1 MKTVKEIII
10 ETLQGEGL
18 MYAYR
23 DFADD
28 IKDEHIE
35 KIADKIVKNLNIP
48 DVIKC
53 DGDERKALLVAF
65 VNDWYKDNP
74 FVSEDKKEAM
84 VNKFLSNQ

>member
-1 MKTVKEIII
+1 MKTAKEIII

-35 KIADKIVKNLNIP
+35 KIADKIVKNLNIR
-48 DVIKC
+48 
-53 DGDERKALLVAF
+53 ELLVAF
-65 VNDWYKDNP
+65 LREYHTSMIVLAEMPDIETIVDDYLK
-74 FVSEDKKEAM
+74 
-84 VNKFLSNQ
+84 SN

>member
-1 MKTVKEIII
+1 MKTEKEIII

-35 KIADKIVKNLNIP
+35 KLADKIVKNLNIP
-48 DVIKC
+48 AVVGRSEQLKC
-53 DGDERKALLVAF
+53 EHKGRRTATELVECC
-65 VNDWYKDNP
+65 
-74 FVSEDKKEAM
+74 EDCKKLQ
-84 VNKFLSNQ
+84 N

>member
-1 MKTVKEIII
+1 MKTPKEIII

-48 DVIKC
+48 AVINRRELLIDFINKLLKQKKIIYVINQ
-53 DGDERKALLVAF
+53 DNDKIVDEYLKSINSL
-65 VNDWYKDNP
+65 
-74 FVSEDKKEAM
+74 
-84 VNKFLSNQ
+84 